1 MHWWLGALALLLC
14 TACIGQK
21 QTILPEQVVLNNC
34 RHVMTGNESL
44 VPPGPLDTLNI
55 APLLRTQFT
64 ERSIQ
69 VAHAFGLLDELQE
82 HLEARERL
90 SNEPSVEARLHNM
103 ETAMRVQ
110 QLLQQ
115 AALEVAATASEL
127 DCEKEHVS
135 QIATFLSNRERSA
148 ETKLTVAAIVVG
160 AVAAIATVLLL
171 AKDDE
176 LQENSNAIEYVGI
189 GAAVVQVGLGV
200 AILKNERRV
209 DHQHPRN
216 VLREVWECA
225 PVSTIVPPSIWY
237 CLRLPDPLDK
247 EHRTLL
253 DQMVEK
259 WKRMGQLEY
268 GAGHGTGME
277 PIFFSDGGAYSSE
290 DLRNRA
296 SMFDMLEA
304 FVKLIHQD
312 IERLADE
319 VERLP

>member
-1 MHWWLGALALLLC
+1 LFTGCLFP
-14 TACIGQK
+14 K

-34 RHVMTGNESL
+34 RHVMTGSQSL
-44 VPPGPLDTLNI
+44 VPPGPLDTLNCP
-55 APLLRTQFT
+55 PLLRTHFP

-69 VAHAFGLLDELQE
+69 VAHAFGILDELQV
-82 HLEARERL
+82 HMEAREQL
-90 SNEPSVEARLHNM
+90 ALAPSTEARLHNM

-135 QIATFLSNRERSA
+135 QIATYLSNREISA

-171 AKDDE
+171 TNDDE
-176 LQENSNAIEYVGI
+176 GRESSNAIEYVGI
-189 GAAVVQVGLGV
+189 GASVVQVGLGV
-200 AILKNERRV
+200 AILKNDRRV

-216 VLREVWECA
+216 PLREVWQDA
-225 PVSTIVPPSIWY
+225 PVSTIIPPSIWY
-237 CLRLPDPLDK
+237 CLSLPDPLDK

-259 WKRMGQLEY
+259 WRRMGQLEY
-268 GAGHGTGME
+268 ASVPGTGNE
-277 PIFFSDGGAYSSE
+277 PIFFSDGGAYTTE

-296 SMFDMLEA
+296 RMYDMLES
-304 FVKLIHQD
+304 FIKLIHQD